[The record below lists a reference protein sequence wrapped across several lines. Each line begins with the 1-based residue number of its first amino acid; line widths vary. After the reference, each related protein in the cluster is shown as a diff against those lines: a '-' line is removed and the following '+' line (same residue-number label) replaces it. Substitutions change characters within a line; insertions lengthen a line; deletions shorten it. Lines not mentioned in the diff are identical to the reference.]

1 MTYLDVLILERI
13 KVSFY
18 DSVKSIQ
25 NSTHSL
31 QSIADFI
38 GNKKQTEKSE
48 LLKERT
54 EKIRQYLA
62 EQNVQ
67 KAKELKI
74 KLPCVTFSACFSG
87 ARRSTCDHEETGL
100 IFIDFDHLTDEE
112 MKSVLEKVKQI
123 SYVVMAWKSVSGDG
137 LHLVVLL
144 PETGKFAQYY
154 PLAWQCMKKDFSMA
168 ASKMDESCK
177 DIARCSF
184 LNYDPNVYTNWKA
197 QPMPISLPNS
207 CADEESEG
215 IDANEIMNFES
226 FFNKIGMETDN
237 LKKYLDKVDLSC
249 PMTKGSRHNTL
260 ISRILPFLNKAGFDK
275 QEVIDELLTRYASP
289 DFPRDEIVN
298 IVEYV
303 YKENA
308 SEYGINKKKSFEP
321 KSQKG
326 QKGQIEV
333 DETEILNDFHSDMPD
348 IKSFKSDLPGLIR
361 PFMDEKQKEDIQWA
375 LLMSLIS
382 AYGGMAM
389 NTVFQSDKIHHPLM
403 SVIWTGESGAGKGQL
418 HLIQKVV
425 SLHEAQVQNIEKK
438 KNQKMGPARKEWP
451 STRKKNPMCKTE
463 RLKVK
468 KMEIAKNAQNI
479 EEDEMKH
486 LIVSS
491 HTSESQ
497 LTFRCQQNNPYTT
510 FYFTEEIGNMSNN
523 REQKYGISSSCWRE
537 ALEGGR
543 LSTDYRYSE
552 FVCVDEVRIIANIA
566 GTKSAVQK
574 FIDNQ
579 EDGLFARFIY
589 VLITDDFTYKRL
601 ADTYCPDTSFWKQ
614 IEASIADYTQYCL
627 RMHMQVMF
635 DEECMKVLED
645 VLENMNKICALH
657 NNSALRSYVHRMRNF
672 AMSMCTT
679 LTMLSAFEN
688 QISAEDTTR
697 EQPLEISCSLE
708 TAKLVASWLS
718 YIFYSACQ
726 IILTLPKGRILG
738 LEETDLTT
746 QQIYKSLPDEF
757 ATSMMM
763 KKAEELGMHP
773 KTAQRRLENWVNS
786 RAVTKLRHGVYQKNY
801 QKDEQGSEQSSIPA
815 EPQPDGNATST
826 ALAPICNSTIFD

>member
-1 MTYLDVLILERI
+1 MSDT
-13 KVSFY
+13 
-18 DSVKSIQ
+18 
-25 NSTHSL
+25 
-31 QSIADFI
+31 
-38 GNKKQTEKSE
+38 
-48 LLKERT
+48 
-54 EKIRQYLA
+54 
-62 EQNVQ
+62 
-67 KAKELKI
+67 
-74 KLPCVTFSACFSG
+74 
-87 ARRSTCDHEETGL
+87 
-100 IFIDFDHLTDEE
+100 
-112 MKSVLEKVKQI
+112 
-123 SYVVMAWKSVSGDG
+123 
-137 LHLVVLL
+137 
-144 PETGKFAQYY
+144 
-154 PLAWQCMKKDFSMA
+154 
-168 ASKMDESCK
+168 
-177 DIARCSF
+177 
-184 LNYDPNVYTNWKA
+184 
-197 QPMPISLPNS
+197 
-207 CADEESEG
+207 
-215 IDANEIMNFES
+215 
-226 FFNKIGMETDN
+226 N
-237 LKKYLDKVDLSC
+237 LKLYLDKVESSR
-249 PMTKGSRHNTL
+249 PMVKGERHKNL
-260 ISRILPFLNKAGFDK
+260 LQIVPFLNKKGFDK

-348 IKSFKSDLPGLIR
+348 IKSFKSALPGLIR
-361 PFMDEKQKEDIQWA
+361 SFMDEKQKEDIQWA

-389 NTVFQSDKIHHPLM
+389 NTVFQSDKIRHPLM

-418 HLIQKVV
+418 HLVQKVV
-425 SLHEAQVQNIEKK
+425 ALHEALVQDIEKK
-438 KNQKMGPARKEWP
+438 KTRKMGPAREELP

-468 KMEIAKNAQNI
+468 KMASEKNARNI
-479 EEDEMKH
+479 EEDEKKH

-601 ADTYCPDTSFWKQ
+601 ADIYCPDTSFWEQ
-614 IEASIADYTQYCL
+614 MGTSIADYTRYCL
-627 RMHMQVMF
+627 RMHTQVLF

-645 VLENMNKICALH
+645 VLENLNKICALL
-657 NNSALRSYVHRMRNF
+657 NNPALRSYVHRMRNF

-688 QISAEDTTR
+688 QVSAEDTTR

-708 TAKLVASWLS
+708 TAKLVASWLP

-763 KKAEELGMHP
+763 KKAEELGMIQ
-773 KTAQRRLENWVNS
+773 KTAQRRLKNWVNS
-786 RAVTKLRHGVYQKNY
+786 RVVTKLRNGVYQKNV
-801 QKDEQGSEQSSIPA
+801 SIR
-815 EPQPDGNATST
+815 
-826 ALAPICNSTIFD
+826 

>member
-1 MTYLDVLILERI
+1 MSDT
-13 KVSFY
+13 
-18 DSVKSIQ
+18 
-25 NSTHSL
+25 
-31 QSIADFI
+31 
-38 GNKKQTEKSE
+38 
-48 LLKERT
+48 
-54 EKIRQYLA
+54 
-62 EQNVQ
+62 
-67 KAKELKI
+67 
-74 KLPCVTFSACFSG
+74 
-87 ARRSTCDHEETGL
+87 
-100 IFIDFDHLTDEE
+100 
-112 MKSVLEKVKQI
+112 
-123 SYVVMAWKSVSGDG
+123 
-137 LHLVVLL
+137 
-144 PETGKFAQYY
+144 
-154 PLAWQCMKKDFSMA
+154 
-168 ASKMDESCK
+168 
-177 DIARCSF
+177 
-184 LNYDPNVYTNWKA
+184 
-197 QPMPISLPNS
+197 
-207 CADEESEG
+207 
-215 IDANEIMNFES
+215 
-226 FFNKIGMETDN
+226 N
-237 LKKYLDKVDLSC
+237 LKLYLDKVESSR
-249 PMTKGSRHNTL
+249 PMVKGERHKNL
-260 ISRILPFLNKAGFDK
+260 LQIVPFLNKKGFDK

-348 IKSFKSDLPGLIR
+348 IKSFKSALPGLIR
-361 PFMDEKQKEDIQWA
+361 SFMDEKQKEDIQWA

-389 NTVFQSDKIHHPLM
+389 NTVFQSDKIRHPLM

-418 HLIQKVV
+418 HLVQKVV
-425 SLHEAQVQNIEKK
+425 ALHEALVQDIEKK
-438 KNQKMGPARKEWP
+438 KTRKMGPAREELP

-468 KMEIAKNAQNI
+468 KMASEKNARNI
-479 EEDEMKH
+479 EEDEKKH

-601 ADTYCPDTSFWKQ
+601 ADIYCPDTSFWEQ
-614 IEASIADYTQYCL
+614 MGTSIADYTRYCL
-627 RMHMQVMF
+627 RMHTQVLF

-645 VLENMNKICALH
+645 VLENLNKICALL
-657 NNSALRSYVHRMRNF
+657 NNPALRSYVHRMRNF

-688 QISAEDTTR
+688 QVSAEDTTR

-708 TAKLVASWLS
+708 TAKLVASWLP

-763 KKAEELGMHP
+763 KKAEELGMIQ
-773 KTAQRRLENWVNS
+773 KTAQRRLKNWVNS
-786 RAVTKLRHGVYQKNY
+786 RVVTKLRHGVYQKNY
-801 QKDEQGSEQSSIPA
+801 QKDEQRSEQSPIP
-815 EPQPDGNATST
+815 G
-826 ALAPICNSTIFD
+826 

>member
-1 MTYLDVLILERI
+1 MSDT
-13 KVSFY
+13 
-18 DSVKSIQ
+18 
-25 NSTHSL
+25 
-31 QSIADFI
+31 
-38 GNKKQTEKSE
+38 
-48 LLKERT
+48 
-54 EKIRQYLA
+54 
-62 EQNVQ
+62 
-67 KAKELKI
+67 
-74 KLPCVTFSACFSG
+74 
-87 ARRSTCDHEETGL
+87 
-100 IFIDFDHLTDEE
+100 
-112 MKSVLEKVKQI
+112 
-123 SYVVMAWKSVSGDG
+123 
-137 LHLVVLL
+137 
-144 PETGKFAQYY
+144 
-154 PLAWQCMKKDFSMA
+154 
-168 ASKMDESCK
+168 
-177 DIARCSF
+177 
-184 LNYDPNVYTNWKA
+184 
-197 QPMPISLPNS
+197 
-207 CADEESEG
+207 
-215 IDANEIMNFES
+215 
-226 FFNKIGMETDN
+226 N
-237 LKKYLDKVDLSC
+237 LKLYLDKVESSR
-249 PMTKGSRHNTL
+249 PMVKGERHKNL
-260 ISRILPFLNKAGFDK
+260 LQIVPFLNKKGFDK

-348 IKSFKSDLPGLIR
+348 IKSFKSALPGLIR
-361 PFMDEKQKEDIQWA
+361 SFMDEKQKEDIQWA

-389 NTVFQSDKIHHPLM
+389 NTVFQSDKIRHPLM

-418 HLIQKVV
+418 HLVQKVV
-425 SLHEAQVQNIEKK
+425 ALHEALVQDIEKK
-438 KNQKMGPARKEWP
+438 KTRKMGPAREELP

-468 KMEIAKNAQNI
+468 KMASEKNARNI
-479 EEDEMKH
+479 EEDEKKH

-497 LTFRCQQNNPYTT
+497 LTFRCQQNDPYTT

-601 ADTYCPDTSFWKQ
+601 ADIYCPDTSFWEQ
-614 IEASIADYTQYCL
+614 MGTSIADYTRYCL
-627 RMHMQVMF
+627 RMHTQVLF

-645 VLENMNKICALH
+645 VLENLNKICALH
-657 NNSALRSYVHRMRNF
+657 NNPALRSYVHRMRNF

-688 QISAEDTTR
+688 QVSAEDTTR

-708 TAKLVASWLS
+708 TAKLVASWLP

-763 KKAEELGMHP
+763 KKAEELGMIQ
-773 KTAQRRLENWVNS
+773 KTAQRRLKNWVNS
-786 RAVTKLRHGVYQKNY
+786 RVVTKLRNGVYQKNY
-801 QKDEQGSEQSSIPA
+801 QKDEQRSE
-815 EPQPDGNATST
+815 
-826 ALAPICNSTIFD
+826 

>member
-1 MTYLDVLILERI
+1 MHLYKNVQAVQACENIPFKDILGM
-13 KVSFY
+13 
-18 DSVKSIQ
+18 IQ
-25 NSTHSL
+25 GKFVVDMNGSTHSVYNL
-31 QSIADFI
+31 I
-38 GNKKQTEKSE
+38 EK
-48 LLKERT
+48 T
-54 EKIRQYLA
+54 
-62 EQNVQ
+62 Q
-67 KAKELKI
+67 KAREVGKGSEEYARLK
-74 KLPCVTFSACFSG
+74 KSMPAVTIHAYFGG
-87 ARRSTCDHEETGL
+87 ARKISTSHDFTNVL
-100 IFIDFDHLTDEE
+100 MFDFDNIPETDMKTVIEKCKSIPEVRYCFMSLSGQGLHLLVKVENLTDENFKE
-112 MKSVLEKVKQI
+112 VYQMLGIYLSYWIGYDYDTACSDITRFMILNHDPNLYINKESTIVDANKITEFNNFLNHISMSETNLKLYLEKVESSRPMVKGERHKNLLQI
-123 SYVVMAWKSVSGDG
+123 V
-137 LHLVVLL
+137 
-144 PETGKFAQYY
+144 
-154 PLAWQCMKKDFSMA
+154 
-168 ASKMDESCK
+168 
-177 DIARCSF
+177 
-184 LNYDPNVYTNWKA
+184 
-197 QPMPISLPNS
+197 
-207 CADEESEG
+207 
-215 IDANEIMNFES
+215 
-226 FFNKIGMETDN
+226 
-237 LKKYLDKVDLSC
+237 
-249 PMTKGSRHNTL
+249 
-260 ISRILPFLNKAGFDK
+260 PFLNKAGFDK

-333 DETEILNDFHSDMPD
+333 DETEILNDFHSYIPD
-348 IKSFKSDLPGLIR
+348 IKSFKSSLPGLIR
-361 PFMDEKQKEDIQWA
+361 PFMDEKQKEDIRWA

-389 NTVFQSDKIHHPLM
+389 NTVFQSDKIRHPLM

-418 HLIQKVV
+418 HLVQKVV
-425 SLHEAQVQNIEKK
+425 ALHEALVQDIEKK

-468 KMEIAKNAQNI
+468 KMASEKNAQNI
-479 EEDEMKH
+479 EEDEKKH

-497 LTFRCQQNNPYTT
+497 LTFRCQQNDPYTT

-566 GTKSAVQK
+566 GTKSAVQR

-614 IEASIADYTQYCL
+614 IEASIADYTRYCL
-627 RMHMQVMF
+627 RMHTQVLF

-645 VLENMNKICALH
+645 LLENMNKICALH
-657 NNSALRSYVHRMRNF
+657 NNPALRSYVHRMRNF

-688 QISAEDTTR
+688 QVSAENTTR

-763 KKAEELGMHP
+763 KKAEELGMDP
-773 KTAQRRLENWVNS
+773 KTAQRRLKNWVNS

-801 QKDEQGSEQSSIPA
+801 QKDEQGSEQSPIPA
-815 EPQPDGNATST
+815 ESQSDSNATST
-826 ALAPICNSTIFD
+826 ALVPIYNPVIFD

>member
-1 MTYLDVLILERI
+1 MSDT
-13 KVSFY
+13 
-18 DSVKSIQ
+18 
-25 NSTHSL
+25 
-31 QSIADFI
+31 
-38 GNKKQTEKSE
+38 
-48 LLKERT
+48 
-54 EKIRQYLA
+54 
-62 EQNVQ
+62 
-67 KAKELKI
+67 
-74 KLPCVTFSACFSG
+74 
-87 ARRSTCDHEETGL
+87 
-100 IFIDFDHLTDEE
+100 
-112 MKSVLEKVKQI
+112 
-123 SYVVMAWKSVSGDG
+123 
-137 LHLVVLL
+137 
-144 PETGKFAQYY
+144 
-154 PLAWQCMKKDFSMA
+154 
-168 ASKMDESCK
+168 
-177 DIARCSF
+177 
-184 LNYDPNVYTNWKA
+184 
-197 QPMPISLPNS
+197 
-207 CADEESEG
+207 
-215 IDANEIMNFES
+215 
-226 FFNKIGMETDN
+226 N
-237 LKKYLDKVDLSC
+237 LKLYLDKVESSR
-249 PMTKGSRHNTL
+249 PMVKGERHKNL
-260 ISRILPFLNKAGFDK
+260 LQIVPFLNKKGFDK

-348 IKSFKSDLPGLIR
+348 IKSFKSALPGLIR
-361 PFMDEKQKEDIQWA
+361 SFMDEKQKEDIQWA

-389 NTVFQSDKIHHPLM
+389 NTVFQSDKIRHPLM

-418 HLIQKVV
+418 HLVQKVV
-425 SLHEAQVQNIEKK
+425 ALHEALVQDIEKK
-438 KNQKMGPARKEWP
+438 KTRKMGPAREELP

-468 KMEIAKNAQNI
+468 KMASEKNARNI
-479 EEDEMKH
+479 EEDEKKH

-601 ADTYCPDTSFWKQ
+601 ADTYCPDTSFWEQ
-614 IEASIADYTQYCL
+614 MGTSIADYTRYCL
-627 RMHMQVMF
+627 RMHTQVLF

-645 VLENMNKICALH
+645 VLENLNKICALL
-657 NNSALRSYVHRMRNF
+657 NNPALRSYVHRMRNF

-688 QISAEDTTR
+688 QVSAEDTTR

-708 TAKLVASWLS
+708 TAKLVASWLP

-763 KKAEELGMHP
+763 KKAEELGMIQ
-773 KTAQRRLENWVNS
+773 KTAQRRLKNWVNS
-786 RAVTKLRHGVYQKNY
+786 RVVTKLRHGVYQKNY
-801 QKDEQGSEQSSIPA
+801 QKDEQRSEQSPIP
-815 EPQPDGNATST
+815 G
-826 ALAPICNSTIFD
+826 

>member
-1 MTYLDVLILERI
+1 MSDT
-13 KVSFY
+13 
-18 DSVKSIQ
+18 
-25 NSTHSL
+25 
-31 QSIADFI
+31 
-38 GNKKQTEKSE
+38 
-48 LLKERT
+48 
-54 EKIRQYLA
+54 
-62 EQNVQ
+62 
-67 KAKELKI
+67 
-74 KLPCVTFSACFSG
+74 
-87 ARRSTCDHEETGL
+87 
-100 IFIDFDHLTDEE
+100 
-112 MKSVLEKVKQI
+112 
-123 SYVVMAWKSVSGDG
+123 
-137 LHLVVLL
+137 
-144 PETGKFAQYY
+144 
-154 PLAWQCMKKDFSMA
+154 
-168 ASKMDESCK
+168 
-177 DIARCSF
+177 
-184 LNYDPNVYTNWKA
+184 
-197 QPMPISLPNS
+197 
-207 CADEESEG
+207 
-215 IDANEIMNFES
+215 
-226 FFNKIGMETDN
+226 N
-237 LKKYLDKVDLSC
+237 LKLYLDKVESSR
-249 PMTKGSRHNTL
+249 PMVKGERHKNL
-260 ISRILPFLNKAGFDK
+260 LQIVPFLNKKGFDK

-348 IKSFKSDLPGLIR
+348 IKSFKSALPGLIR

-389 NTVFQSDKIHHPLM
+389 NTVFQSDKIRHPLM

-418 HLIQKVV
+418 HLVQKVV
-425 SLHEAQVQNIEKK
+425 ALHEALVQDIEKK
-438 KNQKMGPARKEWP
+438 KTRKMGPAREELP

-468 KMEIAKNAQNI
+468 KMASEKNARNI
-479 EEDEMKH
+479 EEDEKKH

-523 REQKYGISSSCWRE
+523 REQKYGISSSCCRE

-601 ADTYCPDTSFWKQ
+601 ADTYCPDTSFWEQ
-614 IEASIADYTQYCL
+614 MGTSIADYTRYCL
-627 RMHMQVMF
+627 RMHTQVLF

-708 TAKLVASWLS
+708 TAKLVASWLP

-763 KKAEELGMHP
+763 KKAEELGMIQ
-773 KTAQRRLENWVNS
+773 KTAQRRLKNWENS
-786 RAVTKLRHGVYQKNY
+786 RVVTKLRHGVYQKNY
-801 QKDEQGSEQSSIPA
+801 QKDEQG
-815 EPQPDGNATST
+815 
-826 ALAPICNSTIFD
+826 F

>member
-1 MTYLDVLILERI
+1 MSDT
-13 KVSFY
+13 
-18 DSVKSIQ
+18 
-25 NSTHSL
+25 
-31 QSIADFI
+31 
-38 GNKKQTEKSE
+38 
-48 LLKERT
+48 
-54 EKIRQYLA
+54 
-62 EQNVQ
+62 
-67 KAKELKI
+67 
-74 KLPCVTFSACFSG
+74 
-87 ARRSTCDHEETGL
+87 
-100 IFIDFDHLTDEE
+100 
-112 MKSVLEKVKQI
+112 
-123 SYVVMAWKSVSGDG
+123 
-137 LHLVVLL
+137 
-144 PETGKFAQYY
+144 
-154 PLAWQCMKKDFSMA
+154 
-168 ASKMDESCK
+168 
-177 DIARCSF
+177 
-184 LNYDPNVYTNWKA
+184 
-197 QPMPISLPNS
+197 
-207 CADEESEG
+207 
-215 IDANEIMNFES
+215 
-226 FFNKIGMETDN
+226 N
-237 LKKYLDKVDLSC
+237 LKLYLDKVESSR
-249 PMTKGSRHNTL
+249 PMVKGERHKNL
-260 ISRILPFLNKAGFDK
+260 LQIVPFLNKKGFDK

-348 IKSFKSDLPGLIR
+348 IKSFKSALPGLIR

-389 NTVFQSDKIHHPLM
+389 NTVFQSDKIRHPLM

-418 HLIQKVV
+418 HLVQKVV
-425 SLHEAQVQNIEKK
+425 ALHEALVQDIEKK
-438 KNQKMGPARKEWP
+438 KTRKMGPAREELP

-468 KMEIAKNAQNI
+468 KMASEKNARNI
-479 EEDEMKH
+479 EEDEKKH

-601 ADTYCPDTSFWKQ
+601 ADTYCPDTSFWEQ
-614 IEASIADYTQYCL
+614 MGTSIADYTRYCL
-627 RMHMQVMF
+627 RMHTQVLF

-708 TAKLVASWLS
+708 TAKLVASWLP

-746 QQIYKSLPDEF
+746 QQLYKSLPDEF

-763 KKAEELGMHP
+763 KKAEELGMIQ
-773 KTAQRRLENWVNS
+773 KTAQRRLKNWENS
-786 RAVTKLRHGVYQKNY
+786 RVVTKLRHGVYQKNY
-801 QKDEQGSEQSSIPA
+801 QKDEQG
-815 EPQPDGNATST
+815 
-826 ALAPICNSTIFD
+826 F

>member
-1 MTYLDVLILERI
+1 MNLYKNLN
-13 KVSFY
+13 
-18 DSVKSIQ
+18 SVKAEYELPFKEVLEMIKG
-25 NSTHSL
+25 NTEY
-31 QSIADFI
+31 DFTD
-38 GNKKQTEKSE
+38 KHFKEYTSE
-48 LLKERT
+48 LIEKTHKARAAGRKT
-54 EKIRQYLA
+54 EAYDGIKKDMFCVMIQAYFKNGR
-62 EQNVQ
+62 
-67 KAKELKI
+67 KATDPHI
-74 KLPCVTFSACFSG
+74 F
-87 ARRSTCDHEETGL
+87 TGL
-100 IFIDFDHLTDEE
+100 FMFDFDDIPEEQMPLAIEACKSMKESRCVMKSLSGLGLHVLVRVNNLTDENFKTVYQTVGTSIACHIGHE
-112 MKSVLEKVKQI
+112 
-123 SYVVMAWKSVSGDG
+123 YD
-137 LHLVVLL
+137 
-144 PETGKFAQYY
+144 T
-154 PLAWQCMKKDFSMA
+154 
-168 ASKMDESCK
+168 SCSN
-177 DIARCSF
+177 INRLMI
-184 LNYDPNVYTNWKA
+184 LNYDSGIYINK
-197 QPMPISLPNS
+197 
-207 CADEESEG
+207 ESEC
-215 IDANEIMNFES
+215 IDANEIMKFE
-226 FFNKIGMETDN
+226 FFLNKTSMETDN
-237 LKKYLDKVDLSC
+237 LKKYLEKVESSC

-348 IKSFKSDLPGLIR
+348 IKSFKSALPGLIR
-361 PFMDEKQKEDIQWA
+361 SFMDEKQKEDIQWA

-389 NTVFQSDKIHHPLM
+389 NTVFQSDKIRRPLM

-491 HTSESQ
+491 HTSECQ

-510 FYFTEEIGNMSNN
+510 FYFTEEIGNVVNN
-523 REQKYGISSSCWRE
+523 REQKYGISSSFWRE

-738 LEETDLTT
+738 LGGTDLTT
-746 QQIYKSLPDEF
+746 QQLYKSLPDEF
-757 ATSMMM
+757 TTDMML
-763 KKAEELGMHP
+763 KKAEKLGMTQ
-773 KTAQRRLENWVNS
+773 KTAQRRLKNWVNS
-786 RAVTKLRHGVYQKNY
+786 RVVTKLRNGVYQKNY
-801 QKDEQGSEQSSIPA
+801 QKDEQRSEQSPIPA

>member
-1 MTYLDVLILERI
+1 MNLYKNLN
-13 KVSFY
+13 
-18 DSVKSIQ
+18 SVKAEYELPFKEVLEMIKG
-25 NSTHSL
+25 NTEY
-31 QSIADFI
+31 DFTD
-38 GNKKQTEKSE
+38 KHFKEYTSE
-48 LLKERT
+48 LIEKTHKARAAGRKT
-54 EKIRQYLA
+54 EAYDGIKKDLFCVMIQAYFKNGR
-62 EQNVQ
+62 
-67 KAKELKI
+67 KATD
-74 KLPCVTFSACFSG
+74 PHTF
-87 ARRSTCDHEETGL
+87 TGL
-100 IFIDFDHLTDEE
+100 LMFDFDDIPEEQMPLAIEACKSMKESRCVMKSLSGLGLHVLVRVNNLTDENFKTVYQTVGTSIACHIGHE
-112 MKSVLEKVKQI
+112 
-123 SYVVMAWKSVSGDG
+123 YD
-137 LHLVVLL
+137 
-144 PETGKFAQYY
+144 T
-154 PLAWQCMKKDFSMA
+154 
-168 ASKMDESCK
+168 SCSN
-177 DIARCSF
+177 INRLMI
-184 LNYDPNVYTNWKA
+184 LNYDSGIYINK
-197 QPMPISLPNS
+197 
-207 CADEESEG
+207 ESEC
-215 IDANEIMNFES
+215 IDANEIMKFE
-226 FFNKIGMETDN
+226 FFLNKTSMETDN
-237 LKKYLDKVDLSC
+237 LKKYLEKVESSC

-308 SEYGINKKKSFEP
+308 SEYGINKKKSFEL

-361 PFMDEKQKEDIQWA
+361 SFMDEKQKEDIQWA

-389 NTVFQSDKIHHPLM
+389 NTVFQSDKIRHPLM

-418 HLIQKVV
+418 HWVQKVV
-425 SLHEAQVQNIEKK
+425 ALHEALVQDIEKK
-438 KNQKMGPARKEWP
+438 KTRKMGPAREELP

-468 KMEIAKNAQNI
+468 KMASEKNARNI

-497 LTFRCQQNNPYTT
+497 LTFRCQQNDPYTT

-601 ADTYCPDTSFWKQ
+601 ADIYCPDTSFWEQ
-614 IEASIADYTQYCL
+614 MGTSIADYTRYCL
-627 RMHMQVMF
+627 RMHTQVLF

-645 VLENMNKICALH
+645 VLENLNKICALH
-657 NNSALRSYVHRMRNF
+657 NNPALRSYVHRMHNF

-688 QISAEDTTR
+688 QVSAEDTTR

-708 TAKLVASWLS
+708 TAKLVASWLP

-726 IILTLPKGRILG
+726 IILALPKGGILG

-763 KKAEELGMHP
+763 KKAEKLGMTQ
-773 KTAQRRLENWVNS
+773 KTAQRRLKNWVNS
-786 RAVTKLRHGVYQKNY
+786 RVVTKLRNGVYQKNY
-801 QKDEQGSEQSSIPA
+801 QKDEQRSEQSSIPA
-815 EPQPDGNATST
+815 ESQPDSNATST
-826 ALAPICNSTIFD
+826 ALVPIYNSTIFD

>member
-1 MTYLDVLILERI
+1 MSDT
-13 KVSFY
+13 
-18 DSVKSIQ
+18 
-25 NSTHSL
+25 
-31 QSIADFI
+31 
-38 GNKKQTEKSE
+38 
-48 LLKERT
+48 
-54 EKIRQYLA
+54 
-62 EQNVQ
+62 
-67 KAKELKI
+67 
-74 KLPCVTFSACFSG
+74 
-87 ARRSTCDHEETGL
+87 
-100 IFIDFDHLTDEE
+100 
-112 MKSVLEKVKQI
+112 
-123 SYVVMAWKSVSGDG
+123 
-137 LHLVVLL
+137 
-144 PETGKFAQYY
+144 
-154 PLAWQCMKKDFSMA
+154 
-168 ASKMDESCK
+168 
-177 DIARCSF
+177 
-184 LNYDPNVYTNWKA
+184 
-197 QPMPISLPNS
+197 
-207 CADEESEG
+207 
-215 IDANEIMNFES
+215 
-226 FFNKIGMETDN
+226 N
-237 LKKYLDKVDLSC
+237 LKLYLDKVESSR
-249 PMTKGSRHNTL
+249 PMLKGERHKNL
-260 ISRILPFLNKAGFDK
+260 LQIVPFLNKKGFDK

-348 IKSFKSDLPGLIR
+348 IKSFKSALPGLIR

-389 NTVFQSDKIHHPLM
+389 NTVFQSDKIRHPLM

-418 HLIQKVV
+418 HLVQKVV
-425 SLHEAQVQNIEKK
+425 ALHEALVQDIEKK
-438 KNQKMGPARKEWP
+438 KTRKMGPAREELP

-468 KMEIAKNAQNI
+468 KMASEKNARNI
-479 EEDEMKH
+479 EEDEKKH

-497 LTFRCQQNNPYTT
+497 LTFRCQQNDPYTT